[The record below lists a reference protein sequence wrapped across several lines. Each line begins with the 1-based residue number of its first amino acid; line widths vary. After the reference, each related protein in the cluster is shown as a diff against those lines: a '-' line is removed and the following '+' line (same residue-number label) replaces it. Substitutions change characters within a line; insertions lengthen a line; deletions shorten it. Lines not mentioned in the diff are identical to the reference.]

1 MNIVLEL
8 LKKDLLRDW
17 KRPWGTLV
25 LLAIPFL
32 MASFMSL
39 AFGGGKGIEEK
50 ITIHLAVLDNDKDF
64 LSGMIR
70 SLSSQDESTQRLVF
84 HIVETEEEGIELL
97 ERRQASAF
105 VMLPENMTADL
116 LDGATTTIRFYG
128 NPAEQILPI
137 VVEQGVDLIVEGL
150 SQTVRLLGPQIKKIR
165 EYIEDEEMPSTMAS
179 SLLFYSTAE
188 RIKSV
193 RKYAFPPLLTFNTV
207 AAKDYIPSAS
217 RVAPSNSPDRSAP

>member
-1 MNIVLEL
+1 MNVVFEL

-25 LLAIPFL
+25 LLAIPFIL
-32 MASFMSL
+32 ASFMSV

-70 SLSSQDESTQRLVF
+70 SVSSQDESTQRLVF
-84 HIVETEEEGIELL
+84 HIVESEEEGIAML
-97 ERRQASAF
+97 ERRKASAF
-105 VMLPENMTADL
+105 IMLPENMTADL
-116 LDGATTTIRFYG
+116 LEGATTSIRFYG
-128 NPAEQILPI
+128 NPAEQILPV
-137 VVEQGVDLIVEGL
+137 VVEQGVDLVAEGL
-150 SQTVRLLGPQIKKIR
+150 SQTVRLLGPQLKKIR
-165 EYIEDEEMPSTMAS
+165 EYIENEEMPSTMAS
-179 SLLFYSTAE
+179 SLLFYSAAE
-188 RIKSV
+188 RLKSV

-217 RVAPSNSPDRSAP
+217 RAAASNPPDRSAP